1 MKLHKIEFTKCE
13 IVEVDF
19 GRADLTGSAFDD
31 CDLHNA
37 VFDNSNLSK
46 CDFRKAYNYS
56 IDPENN
62 KISKAKFSLIG
73 IPGLLAKYDIEIEKN
88 WFFAENLVRFDI

>member
-19 GRADLTGSAFDD
+19 GRADLTGSSFND
-31 CDLHNA
+31 CDL
-37 VFDNSNLSK
+37 
-46 CDFRKAYNYS
+46 RKAHNYI

-73 IPGLLAKYDIEIEKN
+73 VPGLLTKYDIVIE
-88 WFFAENLVRFDI
+88 

>member
-19 GRADLTGSAFDD
+19 GRADLTGSSFND
-31 CDLHNA
+31 CDLRNA
-37 VFDNSNLSK
+37 VFDNTNLSK
-46 CDFRKAYNYS
+46 CDLRKAHNYI

-62 KISKAKFSLIG
+62 KISKAKFSYSG
-73 IPGLLAKYDIEIEKN
+73 ISELLNKYDIEIE
-88 WFFAENLVRFDI
+88 

>member
-1 MKLHKIEFTKCE
+1 M
-13 IVEVDF
+13 VEVDF
-19 GRADLTGSAFDD
+19 GRADLKGSNFDN
-31 CDLHNA
+31 CDLRNA

-62 KISKAKFSLIG
+62 KISKAKFALLG
-73 IPGLLAKYDIEIEKN
+73 VPGLLTKYDVEIE
-88 WFFAENLVRFDI
+88 